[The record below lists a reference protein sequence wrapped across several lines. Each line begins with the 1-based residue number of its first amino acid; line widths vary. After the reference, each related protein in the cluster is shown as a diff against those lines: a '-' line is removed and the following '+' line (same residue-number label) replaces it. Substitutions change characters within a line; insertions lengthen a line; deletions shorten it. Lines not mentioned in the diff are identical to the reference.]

1 MSQRAG
7 ANPDQGWRPKLVV
20 LDLDGTV
27 VPYYQERAL
36 PNQRVRDAVAATL
49 AAGVPVTI
57 ATGRAVWSAL
67 PTAADLGLHGI
78 QLVCSNGAVVFDA
91 DARQVRHEVTFD
103 PTPAAQA
110 LLSADVHLAFAV
122 ERGLS
127 GFLHTADFHLDFP
140 SKFFGVADLPEL
152 LSQPTTRLVARPSDG
167 DTRGE
172 EWHGAAARWAE
183 ELVASV
189 LDPAKNSWETGYTG
203 WIDVS
208 GPNVNKATG
217 AAMLAADL
225 GVDVADV
232 LAIGDG
238 SNDMPMLRWAGRSVA
253 MGQAPDKVKAVAD
266 VVTATVDEDGVA
278 VELERWFG

>member
-1 MSQRAG
+1 MSAE
-7 ANPDQGWRPKLVV
+7 PDRGWRPKLVV

-27 VPYYQERAL
+27 VPYFQERAL
-36 PNQRVRDAVAATL
+36 PSQRVREAVAATL

-91 DARQVRHEVTFD
+91 DAAQIRHEVTFD
-103 PTPAAQA
+103 PAPAAHA
-110 LLSADVHLAFAV
+110 LLGADPKLAFAV
-122 ERGLS
+122 ERGMS
-127 GFLHTADFHLDFP
+127 GFLHTPDFQVDFP
-140 SKFFGVADLPEL
+140 SKFFGPAEL
-152 LSQPTTRLVARPSDG
+152 DEVLSVPTTRLVARPADR
-167 DTRGE
+167 DERGQ
-172 EWHGAAARWAE
+172 EWQAETAKWAE
-183 ELVASV
+183 DLVASV
-189 LDPAKNSWETGYTG
+189 LDPALNSWETGYTG

-253 MGQAPDKVKAVAD
+253 MGQAPDKVKAVAHA
-266 VVTATVDEDGVA
+266 VTASVLEDGVA
-278 VELERWFG
+278 VELDRWFG